1 MGGGLLGL
9 GLVLALAVATAGDAI
24 TASDE
29 PVNRWWFDLAKSSQ
43 GLADYAATFQ
53 VLGSGNVTAP
63 VAVVFGLLL
72 AGFRRWHWLAFFALS
87 AAGGVAISELLKH
100 AVGRP
105 RPVWPDPFFIE
116 EGFSFPSGHTLSGVT
131 SWVAMG
137 IVVMFVLTRPWG
149 TILGWLLVVIGVGMG
164 PSRWLYGVHW
174 ITDVLGGGSWGSA
187 GCCWRPVSA
196 FGGGVRH
203 RLPKRADAWVR
214 PRRSPPACAST
225 RISGGGLA
233 GQSSGGSS
241 ASRCSCSAL
250 PGPSMRCSDS
260 DPRFPWAPSRLTP

>member
-174 ITDVLGGGSWGSA
+174 ITDVLGVAPGVRLVAAGGRSLRSVVGSA
-187 GCCWRPVSA
+187 TGCRRGLMRGSGRGDLHRPA
-196 FGGGVRH
+196 QVRGFPGAGWPGRVLVVH
-203 RLPKRADAWVR
+203 RLRAA
-214 PRRSPPACAST
+214 PAQRCRGRQCGART
-225 RISGGGLA
+225 RIP
-233 GQSSGGSS
+233 GS
-241 ASRCSCSAL
+241 R
-250 PGPSMRCSDS
+250 G
-260 DPRFPWAPSRLTP
+260 RLRG